1 MSGINFKM
9 EFMKNILSKEN
20 KLNIILIFFVA
31 ILGSLILIIPIQYL
45 LAIFLLLCIF
55 LYFIFKPQHCYYLL
69 IFTIPFRDRIR
80 ELPFISFSV
89 NEIFIL
95 TCTVSVILNIFF
107 RNEKVNL
114 RTKIDVWLVALLI
127 LYFEAGFYS
136 LNPRAL
142 LSSFKFL
149 EAVLAFYLTVYFI
162 RTKKVKITYIVK
174 AFLFTGLFQALLGI
188 LQSST
193 GQFGA
198 GQLVDRGILGY
209 LGVGPT
215 VVRRAVGTFGG
226 TGGLAEILATLTF
239 FIWPFC
245 RFLNKKKK
253 IFILFI
259 FITAIYMGYGKLPF
273 MELRVCWLFYLIY
286 TSKNTKAIL
295 SKLSKFLTI
304 TLGVILLSF
313 CTPFAATIYDSI
325 QTRFLLWKYPIY
337 MLSNDIHL
345 LLFGSGLN
353 SYYDLLIPILPQ
365 NQIGVYTG
373 SGTEYSNWLLVHN
386 YYLLVIQ
393 EMGLVG
399 FFILFSFFFYLIK
412 IFNTNYFQTKSSNR
426 KIFLSGF
433 LVILPVFIS
442 SLFGQ
447 LFMEPAVKIM
457 FFIFWGVAL
466 SKINIKDK
474 KFV

>member
-1 MSGINFKM
+1 
-9 EFMKNILSKEN
+9 MKNILSKEN
-20 KLNIILIFFVA
+20 KLNIILIFFA
-31 ILGSLILIIPIQYL
+31 TITGSLILIIPIQYL
-45 LAIFLLLCIF
+45 LVIFLLFCIF
-55 LYFIFKPQHCYYLL
+55 VYFVFKPQHCYYLL

-95 TCTVSVILNIFF
+95 ICTISVILNIFF
-107 RNEKVNL
+107 RDEKVNF

-188 LQSST
+188 LQSTT

-198 GQLVDRGILGY
+198 GRQEVGRGFLGY
-209 LGVGPT
+209 IGIGPT
-215 VVRRAVGTFGG
+215 VVRRAVGTYGG
-226 TGGLAEILATLTF
+226 TGGLAGVLAILTF
-239 FIWPFC
+239 FILPFC
-245 RFLNKKKK
+245 QFLDKNRKK
-253 IFILFI
+253 IILFI
-259 FITAIYMGYGKLPF
+259 FITAIYMGYGKVPF
-273 MELRVCWLFYLIY
+273 MELGVCWFFYIIY
-286 TSKNTKAIL
+286 TSNNTKAIL
-295 SKLSKFLTI
+295 SKLSIFLTI

-313 CTPFAATIYDSI
+313 FTPFAATIYDSI
-325 QTRFLLWKYPIY
+325 QTRFFLWKYLIY

-345 LLFGSGLN
+345 LLFSSGLN
-353 SYYDLLIPILPQ
+353 SYFQLMNPILPQ

-373 SGTEYSNWLLVHN
+373 PESTNWMLVHN

-399 FFILFSFFFYLIK
+399 FFILFSFLFYLII
-412 IFNTNYFQTKSSNR
+412 IFNKNYFQVKGSHR
-426 KIFLSGF
+426 KIFLSGI
-433 LVILPVFIS
+433 LVIIPIFIS
-442 SLFGQ
+442 SFFGQ
-447 LFMEPAVKIM
+447 FFMDPAIKIM
-457 FFIFWGVAL
+457 FFIFFGMIF
-466 SKINIKDK
+466 SKINYQKEPYNIKNS
-474 KFV
+474 V